1 MPESEQ
7 DVFMSTSLLKSISE
21 EYKEYKIY
29 FCTKPNYFGILDGNP
44 YIHKLIPYNDQME
57 NFRGLQGVGD
67 HKGYFDIVLQPYIT
81 TQRTP
86 TYSRNGEDRVV
97 YKDLKY
103 Q

>member
-1 MPESEQ
+1 
-7 DVFMSTSLLKSISE
+7 MSNEWKTYRKELRDLPAKSSPSLDENNELKH
-21 EYKEYKIY
+21 
-29 FCTKPNYFGILDGNP
+29 CHP